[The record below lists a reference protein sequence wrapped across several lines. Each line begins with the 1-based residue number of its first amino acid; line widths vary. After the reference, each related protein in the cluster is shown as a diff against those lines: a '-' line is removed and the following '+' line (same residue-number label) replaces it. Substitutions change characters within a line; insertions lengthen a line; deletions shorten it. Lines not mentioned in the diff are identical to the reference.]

1 MYIKNVLNAMK
12 SDFGKYLISIII
24 GIGFASLFRKA
35 CGDDKC
41 YIFKGPSIDKIHNNI
56 YIHYPDGCSIFKL
69 LVIADFNE
77 ALFSCSNPKSR
88 IRLIAFRYLLLHLL
102 FQISH
107 QLL

>member
-12 SDFGKYLISIII
+12 SDFGKYMISIII

-56 YIHYPDGCSIFKL
+56 YSHDNKCYK
-69 LVIADFNE
+69 FNE
-77 ALFSCSNPKSR
+77 KSISCNTASK
-88 IRLIAFRYLLLHLL
+88 
-102 FQISH
+102 QISFA
-107 QLL
+107 